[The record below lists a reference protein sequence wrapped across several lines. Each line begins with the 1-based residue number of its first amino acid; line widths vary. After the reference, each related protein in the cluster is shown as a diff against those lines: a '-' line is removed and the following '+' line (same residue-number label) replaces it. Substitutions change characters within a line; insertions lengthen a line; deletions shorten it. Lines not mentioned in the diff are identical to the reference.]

1 MKIRIK
7 RKKMKRSKLLLLLPL
22 FFLVCCS
29 VTNYWKVRVDIPAK
43 IVLDLNQY
51 SSIVVTDFLVQKEP
65 KEFNLN
71 QEIVKY
77 FAVGLEQQFKGK
89 VSSKKVSLEKEE
101 LFQDRDFW
109 KSLFPDQEGTVIL
122 TGNASYT
129 QEIRKA
135 ILETRKKRDEDFY
148 SRSQAIEERRF
159 YTLDLSLYLIDT
171 TTGEAL
177 YTRTFKETQGYNNPN
192 QTVPFAFFDLV
203 EKVKGKLFQ
212 NLLGGVR
219 IQERYLIV
227 D

>member
-1 MKIRIK
+1 MRRK
-7 RKKMKRSKLLLLLPL
+7 RKKMKRSKLFLLLPL
-22 FFLVCCS
+22 LFLVCCS
-29 VTNYWKVRVDIPAK
+29 VTNYWKVRVEVPAK

-51 SSIVVTDFLVQKEP
+51 SNIVVTDFLIQKES

-77 FAVGLEQQFKGK
+77 FVEGLEQQFKGK
-89 VSSKKVSLEKEE
+89 VSSKKVSLDKEE
-101 LFQDRDFW
+101 LFQDKDFW

-122 TGNASYT
+122 TGNATYT

-171 TTGEAL
+171 KTL
-177 YTRTFKETQGYNNPN
+177 YTRAFKETQGYNNPN
-192 QTVPFAFFDLV
+192 QTAPFAFFDLV
-203 EKVKGKLFQ
+203 ERVKGKLFQ
-212 NLLGGVR
+212 SLLGGER
-219 IQERYLIV
+219 IQERYLIK

>member
-1 MKIRIK
+1 
-7 RKKMKRSKLLLLLPL
+7 MKRSKLLLLLPL
-22 FFLVCCS
+22 LFFVCCS
-29 VTNYWKVRVDIPAK
+29 VTNYWKVRVEVPAK

-51 SSIVVTDFLVQKEP
+51 SNIVVADFLIQKEH

-71 QEIVKY
+71 QEIAKY
-77 FAVGLEQQFKGK
+77 FEEGLEQKFKGK
-89 VSSKKVSLEKEE
+89 VSSKKVSLDKEE
-101 LFQDRDFW
+101 LFQDKDFW
-109 KSLFPDQEGTVIL
+109 KSLIPGQEGTVIL
-122 TGNASYT
+122 TGNVTYT

-135 ILETRKKRDEDFY
+135 ILETRKKRDEDYY

-192 QTVPFAFFDLV
+192 QTAFFAFFDLM
-203 EKVKGKLFQ
+203 ERVKTKLFQ
-212 NLLGGVR
+212 NLLGGAR

>member
-1 MKIRIK
+1 
-7 RKKMKRSKLLLLLPL
+7 MKRSKLLLLLPL
-22 FFLVCCS
+22 LFFVCCS
-29 VTNYWKVRVDIPAK
+29 VTNYWKVRVEVPAK

-51 SSIVVTDFLVQKEP
+51 SNIVVTDFLIQKEH

-77 FAVGLEQQFKGK
+77 FAEGLEHPFRGK
-89 VSSKKVSLEKEE
+89 VSSKKISLDKEE
-101 LFQDRDFW
+101 LFQDKDFW
-109 KSLFPDQEGTVIL
+109 KSLIPDQEGTVIL
-122 TGNASYT
+122 TGNVTYT

-135 ILETRKKRDEDFY
+135 ILETRKKRDEDYY

-171 TTGEAL
+171 ATGEAL

-192 QTVPFAFFDLV
+192 QTAPCAFFDLV
-203 EKVKGKLFQ
+203 ERVKTKLLQ
-212 NLLGGVR
+212 NLLGGAR
-219 IQERYLIV
+219 IQERYLII

>member
-1 MKIRIK
+1 
-7 RKKMKRSKLLLLLPL
+7 MKRSKILLLLPF

-29 VTNYWKVRVDIPAK
+29 VTNYWKVRVEVPAK

-51 SSIVVTDFLVQKEP
+51 SNILVTDFLVQKEP
-65 KEFNLN
+65 KEFDLD

-77 FAVGLEQQFKGK
+77 LADELAHQFKGK
-89 VSSKKVSLEKEE
+89 VLSEKVTLEKEE

-109 KSLFPDQEGTVIL
+109 KSLFPDQEGAVIL
-122 TGNASYT
+122 TGNASYA

-135 ILETRKKRDEDFY
+135 ILETRKKRDENFY
-148 SRSQAIEERRF
+148 SRGQAIEERRF

-171 TTGEAL
+171 TTGETV

-192 QTVPFAFFDLV
+192 QTAAFAFFDLIERV
-203 EKVKGKLFQ
+203 KVKLFQ
-212 NLLGGVR
+212 NLLGQAR
-219 IQERYLIV
+219 IQERYLIK

>member
-1 MKIRIK
+1 
-7 RKKMKRSKLLLLLPL
+7 MKRSKLLLLLPL
-22 FFLVCCS
+22 LFFVCCS
-29 VTNYWKVRVDIPAK
+29 VTNYWKVRVEVPAK

-51 SSIVVTDFLVQKEP
+51 SNLVVADFLIQKEH

-71 QEIVKY
+71 QEIAKY
-77 FAVGLEQQFKGK
+77 FAEGLEQQFKGK
-89 VSSKKVSLEKEE
+89 VSSKKVSLDKEE
-101 LFQDRDFW
+101 LFQDKDFW
-109 KSLFPDQEGTVIL
+109 KSLIPGQEGTVIL
-122 TGNASYT
+122 TGNVTYT

-135 ILETRKKRDEDFY
+135 ILETRKKRDEDYY

-192 QTVPFAFFDLV
+192 QTAFFAFFDLM
-203 EKVKGKLFQ
+203 ERVKTKLFQ
-212 NLLGGVR
+212 NLLGGAR